1 MPKRLGWQRILIG
14 ILLLLNAL
22 PFSGG
27 REIRLEFGAVFIVA
41 GWGLLSWPI
50 LANVF
55 LGPDE
60 ASERKFGLLDAIK
73 IALSACLLFWG
84 LFSRDAVSGS
94 LPAIFFAVGIIILFI
109 PIEPLIKGWGST
121 QPQELQDLDK
131 LKSNGIIDEDE
142 YIKLKDKI
150 LKNIKH

>member
-14 ILLLLNAL
+14 LLLLLNAL

-27 REIRLEFGAVFIVA
+27 REIRLDFGAVFIVA

-55 LGPDE
+55 LGPND

-73 IALSACLLFWG
+73 IALSACFSGDYSAGTLSQAAYPQSFLL
-84 LFSRDAVSGS
+84 S
-94 LPAIFFAVGIIILFI
+94 
-109 PIEPLIKGWGST
+109 
-121 QPQELQDLDK
+121 ELLSF
-131 LKSNGIIDEDE
+131 L
-142 YIKLKDKI
+142 YL
-150 LKNIKH
+150 